1 MKCTIQGCPGSYE
14 DRFIVHTVKQKN
26 RVLVFEDVPAQVC
39 DICSDTL
46 LAPSTIRNLEQ
57 MIKLKSEPKKH
68 APVYSYA

>member
-1 MKCTIQGCPGSYE
+1 MNCAIRGCPGSYE
-14 DRFIVHTVKQKN
+14 DRVIVHMVKQKS

-46 LAPSTIRNLEQ
+46 LSPSTIRHLEQ